1 MALDRQDIKLIAEE
15 LRAVF
20 KTPTSG
26 KTAKDLYKGSDKE
39 YKTAIDNQ
47 IKSMKTLGREFGV
60 SEAQLEKF
68 GKEAEKN
75 TKELSKNATVY
86 IATRKAI
93 NTAVDGIK
101 NFSDASQTG
110 ADTFATFTSAFKN
123 SPLLGLVHELGGS
136 FDFNIG
142 VFRNLS
148 SVGADFG
155 KSLVGMRQA
164 SADARLPLL
173 EFKDLVIG
181 NAQNLAALYGTVGQG
196 VAGLASF
203 TEQLRT
209 QGIPQLAEL
218 GLTTEGLNDFF
229 STYLG
234 LQRVDQR
241 FGRLNQQQIVTGTI
255 AYAKELDRL
264 AKLTGIQ
271 RETLDEKIKLDQAD
285 SVFAAYTA
293 GLSEKQAIQARSLVG
308 ALGSYDEALGQS
320 AKNFIATGVPFDD
333 LSQKASALVPGFS
346 DAIMAFRNGS
356 IGVDEVLKRI
366 QLGAQ
371 EFRSTIKDPAIL
383 LGGDL
388 KGLGDAFLKI
398 STASLDSIAATAQ
411 QRVEAERLT
420 KSLGEFNEAA
430 KRLKTGFES
439 IQTAVFVGLGS
450 AFGGFINGT
459 NTAFMSISN
468 AIISFTQS
476 APGATAVL
484 LAAGLAGKYLFDR
497 AAQIMIIAAGVR
509 IGTLGFGSLLKSISG
524 SFMSTMGTVGGMFLK
539 LGVVV
544 AAIVGVLSSIGMVM
558 DEKTRGAGKGG
569 IAGAV
574 GGGLV
579 AASIGR
585 MIGGTIG
592 TFLGGPF
599 GTLAGIAIGTVV
611 GQLIG
616 GLFDDKGRALGTAG
630 ATGQLLEPKNTIT
643 QIHKGEMVLNKPQ
656 AAALVNNAV
665 SPNLDLDGLSKTIR
679 DSNRTL
685 GDISTNIERNTQIAA
700 GVLAQINVGI
710 SRLTNTVST
719 KGNLV

>member
-1 MALDRQDIKLIAEE
+1 MALDREDLQQLEASIV
-15 LRAVF
+15 RAL
-20 KTPTSG
+20 KIPTSG
-26 KTAKDLYKGSDKE
+26 KTANNLFNSSAADFKEAIKRQIEKMQDLGKQY
-39 YKTAIDNQ
+39 
-47 IKSMKTLGREFGV
+47 GV
-60 SEAQLEKF
+60 SETQLIKF
-68 GKEAEKN
+68 RLMAEEN
-75 TKELSKNATVY
+75 TKELAESSRTYVT
-86 IATRKAI
+86 TRKAL

-123 SPLLGLVHELGGS
+123 LPLLGLLHEMGGS

-142 VFRNLS
+142 IFRNLS

-209 QGIPQLAEL
+209 QGIPQLAQL
-218 GLTTEGLNDFF
+218 GITTEGLNDFF

-234 LQRVDQR
+234 IQRTDQR
-241 FGRLNQQQIVTGTI
+241 FSQMTQQQVVTGTI

-264 AKLTGIQ
+264 AKLTGVQ
-271 RETLDEKIKLDQAD
+271 REVLDEKIKMDQAD
-285 SVFAAYTA
+285 SVFAAFTA
-293 GLSEKQAIQARSLVG
+293 GLSEEQAIQARQLV
-308 ALGSYDEALGQS
+308 ATLGSYDEALGQS
-320 AKNFIATGVPFDD
+320 AKNFIATGVPFDE
-333 LSQKASALVPGFS
+333 LSQRASALVPGFS

-356 IGVDEVLKRI
+356 IGVDDALKRI

-371 EFRSTIKDPAIL
+371 GFRDTIKDPAVL

-398 STASLDSIAATAQ
+398 STATINSSAATAQ
-411 QRVEAERLT
+411 QRVEADRLT
-420 KSLGEFNEAA
+420 KSLAEFNESA

-439 IQTAVFVGLGS
+439 IQTAVFAGLGN
-450 AFGGFINGT
+450 AFSGFINGT
-459 NTAFMSISN
+459 NTAFIGISN
-468 AIISFTQS
+468 AIISFTKS
-476 APGATAVL
+476 APGATAGL
-484 LAAGLAGKYLFDR
+484 LAVGLAGKYLFDY
-497 AAQIMIIAAGVR
+497 ATQVMIIAAGVKLGQFGLTKFLGGLA
-509 IGTLGFGSLLKSISG
+509 GTFT
-524 SFMSTMGTVGGMFLK
+524 STLGTVGGMFLK
-539 LGVVV
+539 LAVPL
-544 AAIVGVLSSIGMVM
+544 AAIVGVLSSLAMLF
-558 DEKTRGAGKGG
+558 DAKTRGQGAGG

-574 GGGLV
+574 GGGM
-579 AASIGR
+579 AAAAIGR

-592 TFLGGPF
+592 TFLGGPL
-599 GTLAGIAIGTVV
+599 GTVAGIAIGTVV

-630 ATGQLLEPKNTIT
+630 ATGQLLEPKNAIT

-679 DSNRTL
+679 DSNQKL
-685 GDISTNIERNTQIAA
+685 GDISTNIERNTQTAA
-700 GVLAQINVGI
+700 GVLAQINAGI
-710 SRLTNTVST
+710 SRLTNTVAT